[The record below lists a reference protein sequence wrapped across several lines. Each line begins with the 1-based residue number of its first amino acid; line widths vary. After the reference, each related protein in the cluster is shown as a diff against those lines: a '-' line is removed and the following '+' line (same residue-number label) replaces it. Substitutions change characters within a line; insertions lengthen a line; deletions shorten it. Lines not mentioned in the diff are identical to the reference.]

1 MFSILTIHLFGIL
14 WFDCQPNACTIIIV
28 QCNNKVDFSGTWSS
42 RGLVFEQ
49 QGNGF
54 QRSTESVNDLNF
66 EVVLKLVSVQRPN

>member
-1 MFSILTIHLFGIL
+1 MHNNF
-14 WFDCQPNACTIIIV
+14 IIV

-66 EVVLKLVSVQRPN
+66 EAVLKLVSVQRPN